1 MLMLLLLLL
10 LLSLGSGLVSG
21 RSVVF
26 VPCRPCSQKRDA
38 STAEI

>member
-26 VPCRPCSQKRDA
+26 VPCRPRSHKG
-38 STAEI
+38 TPP